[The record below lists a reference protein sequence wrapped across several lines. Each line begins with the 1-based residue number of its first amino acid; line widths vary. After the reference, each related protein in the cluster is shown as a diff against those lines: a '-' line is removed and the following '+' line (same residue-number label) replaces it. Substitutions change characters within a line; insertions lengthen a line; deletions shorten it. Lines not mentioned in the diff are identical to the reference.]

1 MKLNN
6 KGMAISGILYSI
18 LILFLV
24 LLFGILTLLASGKYT
39 FDKLKGDIVKKLSN
53 EIESSITDS
62 SCFDF
67 DYNTGTITGYK
78 FTYPQCKRE
87 VVIPESIDY
96 VPVKYI
102 AAGAFY
108 GGDQADYNKL
118 TSIDFSNAVYLQEIY
133 GGNAPSTGAFASNN
147 ISEVNMGTLLSLV
160 SLGNYVFYENLMTSI
175 DLTGI
180 PNLNSIPTGMLYG
193 NNITSINLSSLS
205 KVTTIGDFAFY
216 ENTLSGNVDL
226 SGLRSLTA
234 IGYYAFAGN
243 NISTVNTNN
252 LSKLKT
258 INVGAFHDNI
268 IESFDFTN
276 LPALD
281 NIGQRAFSYNQLLSV
296 NLSRNSNLVRISS
309 AAFQR
314 NQISS
319 LTINAPKLAYLD
331 SGAFQANLL
340 TGTIDLTSSPLLSTI
355 ASYAFNY
362 NSISRVRFN
371 GTTIG
376 ADAFSYNSFTSVN
389 FNSDM
394 PNITTIGN
402 YAFYYNTG
410 INSVSF
416 NSTPLSTIGDA
427 AFYGASLTSISF
439 PNTITSIGAYT
450 FSKNSIAGTL
460 NLSQVAGQLTLGKSC
475 FSGNNITS
483 LSLPT
488 TLTSVGGGAFN
499 NNQLPVDQANIYAR
513 NGDGSINTSV
523 IVSYG
528 GSDRGTI
535 TIPANVT
542 TIGDYAYNGAGI
554 AGVIFHSGITSI
566 GAFAF
571 SQSAFTTALDLSPMV
586 NLVSIGNYAF
596 AGQEYV
602 SSWSANTYR
611 DTINST
617 VYNNAPYTYSSASIG
632 QSISVNGYVT
642 ASSVSIGSINF
653 TGLTKLETIGV
664 YAFYG
669 IKAATINGFNSLTSL
684 RTISEAAFRTCGLSG
699 ALDFSTL
706 VNLSTIG
713 PSAFYYTNITG
724 TVNLGNTKLTAIDAN
739 VFAAQSNK
747 TSSVTSLILPANLV
761 SVGVSSFD
769 YFRADSI
776 TFPNTLKTI
785 GNYAFRSNNLTTLTI
800 PSSVTSIGE
809 YAFVSNKIAGTLDLS
824 TAAFTTISAN
834 AFDSNKITSLILG
847 TNIRTIGAYA
857 FRGNLLTTITIPT
870 TITSIGSYAFYG
882 NKIAGSLNL
891 SNANYSF
898 IGSSAFENNQIA
910 TLVIGNNI
918 KAIHDNAFKG
928 NYITQLTLGT
938 GVTDILGGAFENNRM
953 STVTIP
959 SNVTSIGN
967 TAFSQNIAYP
977 WSGVTIEYNSTS
989 KQNRFTSRWTD
1000 IGWPIELAPALNVE
1014 EVLVSNSGPNNF
1026 SYYGTYYKATIS
1038 NAGYYKLEAWGAQGG
1053 NSANDKIGG
1062 KGSYASGTVYIE
1074 AGTILYV
1081 YVGGSGSFS
1090 STVGYTLGGYNGG
1103 GKGYSTTA
1111 AYTAGSGGG
1120 ATDFRLVSGNWND
1133 QASLAS
1139 RILIAAGGGGATF
1152 AENGYAGGAL
1162 EGYAATGGATGGTQ
1176 LAGGT
1181 AVSLTLN
1188 GTDGGFG
1195 YGGNGAADASA
1206 GGGAGYYG
1214 GAGGSQATSNNKGA
1228 PGGSSYISGY
1238 LNCIGVTS
1246 DTDLTPINPDLKA
1259 LTIEDSY
1266 HYSGMIFI
1274 EPVLLDGKS
1283 STMPSISGGTETGH
1297 SGYGYARITFIA
1309 ENLSQ

>member
-39 FDKLKGDIVKKLSN
+39 FDKIKGDIVKKLSN
-53 EIESSITDS
+53 ELESTITDS

-96 VPVKYI
+96 VPVKFI

-108 GGDQADYNKL
+108 GGEQANYNKL
-118 TSIDFSNAVYLQEIY
+118 TSVDFSNAVYLQEIY
-133 GGNAPSTGAFASNN
+133 GGSSPITGAFASNN
-147 ISEVNMGTLLSLV
+147 ISEVNLGTLLSLV
-160 SLGNYVFYENLMTSI
+160 SLGNYVFYDNLITSI
-175 DLTGI
+175 DLTGV
-180 PNLNSIPTGMLYG
+180 PNLNTISTGMLYG
-193 NNITSINLSSLS
+193 NNIASINLSNLS

-226 SGLRSLTA
+226 SQLRSLTA

-243 NISTVNTNN
+243 NISSVNTNN

-281 NIGQRAFSYNQLLSV
+281 VIGQRAFAYNQLLSV
-296 NLSRNSNLVRISS
+296 NLSRNSNLTRIGG

-314 NQISS
+314 NQIGS

-331 SGAFQANLL
+331 SAAFQANLL

-355 ASYAFNY
+355 SSYAFNY
-362 NSISRVRFN
+362 NNISRVKFN

-389 FNSDM
+389 FNTDI

-402 YAFYYNTG
+402 YAFYYNAG

-416 NSTPLSTIGDA
+416 NTTPLSTIGDGV
-427 AFYGASLTSISF
+427 FYGASLTSISF
-439 PNTITSIGAYT
+439 PNTVTSIGAYT

-460 NLSQVAGQLTLGKSC
+460 DLSQVVGQLSLGKSC
-475 FSGNNITS
+475 FSGNNIAS

-488 TLTSVGGGAFN
+488 SLISVGGGAFN
-499 NNQLPVDQANIYAR
+499 NNQLPAGQANIYAR

-528 GSDRGTI
+528 GANRGTI

-554 AGVIFHSGITSI
+554 AGVVFHSGITSI
-566 GAFAF
+566 GSYAF
-571 SQSAFTTALDLSPMV
+571 SQSAFTSALDLSPMV

-596 AGQEYV
+596 AGQEYISTW
-602 SSWSANTYR
+602 SSNTYK
-611 DTINST
+611 DVINT
-617 VYNNAPYTYSSASIG
+617 AVYNNVTYTYINASMG
-632 QSISVNGYVT
+632 QSISANGYIA
-642 ASSVSIGSINF
+642 ASNVSIGSINF

-669 IKAATINGFNSLTSL
+669 IKAATITGFNSLTSL
-684 RTISEAAFRTCGLSG
+684 RTISEAAFRTSGLNG
-699 ALDFSTL
+699 TLDFSTL

-713 PSAFYYTNITG
+713 KNAFYYTNITG
-724 TVNLGNTKLTAIDAN
+724 TVNLSNTKLTTIEDYA
-739 VFAAQSNK
+739 FAAQSNK
-747 TSSVTSLILPANLV
+747 SSSVTSLVLPTNLI
-761 SVGVSSFD
+761 SIGLQSFD

-785 GNYAFRSNNLTTLTI
+785 GNYAFRANNITSLTI

-809 YAFVSNKIAGTLDLS
+809 SAFVSNKIAGTLDLS
-824 TAAFTTISAN
+824 TAAFTAVSAN
-834 AFDSNKITSLILG
+834 VFDGNKITSLIIG
-847 TNIRTIGAYA
+847 SNIRSIGAYA
-857 FRGNLLTTITIPT
+857 FRGNLLTTVTIPT
-870 TITSIGSYAFYG
+870 TVTSIGSYAFYG

-898 IGSSAFENNQIA
+898 IGSSAFENNQI
-910 TLVIGNNI
+910 TNLVIGNNI

-928 NYITQLTLGT
+928 NYITQVTLGT
-938 GVTDILGGAFENNRM
+938 GVTDIFGGAFENNRI
-953 STVTIP
+953 STITIP
-959 SNVTSIGN
+959 TNVTSIGN
-967 TAFSQNIAYP
+967 SAFSQATEYP
-977 WSGVTIEYNSTS
+977 WSVVTIQYNSTS
-989 KQNRFTSRWTD
+989 KQNRFTSKWTD
-1000 IGWPIELAPALNVE
+1000 IGWPIELAPPLTIE
-1014 EVLVSNSGPNNF
+1014 EVLVSNSNPSNF

-1038 NAGYYKLEAWGAQGG
+1038 NTGYYKLEAWGAQGG
-1053 NSANDKIGG
+1053 NSASDKIGG
-1062 KGSYASGTVYIE
+1062 KGAYASGTVYLE
-1074 AGTILYV
+1074 SGTILYV
-1081 YVGGSGSFS
+1081 YVGGSGSYS
-1090 STVGYTLGGYNGG
+1090 STAGYTLGGFNGG

-1111 AYTAGSGGG
+1111 VYTAGSGGG

-1133 QASLAS
+1133 QTSLAS
-1139 RILIAAGGGGATF
+1139 RIIVAAGGGGATYV
-1152 AENGYAGGAL
+1152 ENGYAGGTL
-1162 EGYAATGGATGGTQ
+1162 EGYAATGGSTGGTQ

-1195 YGGNGAADASA
+1195 YGGNSAADASA

-1214 GAGGSQATSNNKGA
+1214 GAGGSQANSNNKGA

-1246 DTDLTPINPDLKA
+1246 DTDLTPINPDLKS

-1274 EPVLLDGKS
+1274 EPVLIDGKS

-1297 SGYGYARITFIA
+1297 SGYGHARITFIA